1 MSSKTRAVIFGIDD
15 VLYDA
20 TYQTTN
26 ARLAAVRA
34 MIEAGLPVDLETGYR
49 TLEGI
54 VKELGPDSTR
64 HFDKLMERLGL
75 KWRPEVVAAGVVA
88 YRETNSIY
96 LKPYPDT
103 MPTILKL
110 RDMGY
115 KLGCA
120 SGGRSVKQWQK
131 LVSLGLH
138 HCFHAV
144 VISEDLG
151 SETLKKTVIE
161 ETVKRLGVV
170 SRETIF
176 VGAHPKTEISVAD
189 EAGTLTVRLLKGESK
204 TEKAADTKP
213 LLEIN
218 KLSELFQLI
227 EQSNTDQRLA

>member
-34 MIEAGLPVDLETGYR
+34 MIGAGLPVDFETGYR

-54 VKELGPDSTR
+54 VKELGPDNTR

-75 KWRPEVVAAGVVA
+75 KWTPRVVAAGVVA
-88 YRETNSIY
+88 YRETNPIY
-96 LKPYPDT
+96 LKTYPDT

-115 KLGCA
+115 KLGCV

-131 LVSLGLH
+131 LVSLGLQ

-151 SETLKKTVIE
+151 SETLNKSVIE
-161 ETVKRLGVV
+161 EAIKRLGVAG
-170 SRETIF
+170 RETIF
-176 VGAHPKTEISVAD
+176 IGAHPKAEISVAD
-189 EAGTLTVRLLKGESK
+189 ETGAITVRLLRGESK
-204 TEKAADTKP
+204 TEKAADVKP
-213 LLEIN
+213 FREIN
-218 KLSELFQLI
+218 TLSELFQLI
-227 EQSNTDQRLA
+227 EQP